1 MEVAAMVWSG
11 PPPQVG
17 KVSRID
23 LVPLAKVRL
32 SERAMF
38 VPQTNEVSTEI
49 VKGTELLPV

>member
-17 KVSRID
+17 KVSGID
-23 LVPLAKVRL
+23 FVPLAKVRL